1 MRRNKYVEKI
11 IEQIPKE
18 KLHLG
23 ESVRAVIPQR
33 DGSFLVRE
41 GSGKEERYDKVI
53 LAYVFVLLS
62 FLHRLPVHRLIR
74 KKADR

>member
-23 ESVRAVIPQR
+23 EGVRAVIPQA

-41 GSGKEERYDKVI
+41 VSGKEERYDKVI
-53 LAYVFVLLS
+53 LA
-62 FLHRLPVHRLIR
+62 
-74 KKADR
+74 